1 MSTACLASAGRPVAH
16 ARAAHARRAR
26 AGSTANGGTRRFTAR
41 SRRRGDVTTC
51 DAAAASGTASAA
63 SSASSP
69 FERLESLLSSAA
81 EATAPSDARGWR
93 ELEGTWVLS
102 PPDPAADQ
110 RAVVHFCGGAFV
122 GASPQLTYRLFLE
135 RLCARANVTI
145 VATPF
150 AIGFEH
156 LRIADDAQFAFDRA
170 LRALVAEDA
179 TRYASIPTFGVGHS
193 MGALLHS
200 IIGARYELA
209 NSTRRC
215 GNALMS
221 FNNKP
226 ATDAIPAFA
235 EAVAPGI
242 QALSPVLSAALNNP
256 VSVFLVIF
264 GYFWLFLVILVWAIR
279 LTSCFLFTGER
290 FFTKR
295 RRRVRSIVCF
305 RARCRPG
312 AAAGA
317 GPDRAGVHGGCERR
331 GGVCAETG
339 GYQGA
344 HSGALFGS

>member
-1 MSTACLASAGRPVAH
+1 MSTACLASTARPVAP
-16 ARAAHARRAR
+16 ARAHARRTR
-26 AGSTANGGTRRFTAR
+26 AASTANGGTRRFAAR
-41 SRRRGDVTTC
+41 SRRRGDVTTS
-51 DAAAASGTASAA
+51 DAAASTASTTS
-63 SSASSP
+63 SSASP

-102 PPDPAADQ
+102 PPDPAADP

-200 IIGARYELA
+200 IIGARYELT

-235 EAVAPGI
+235 EAVAPGM

-264 GYFWLFLVILVWAIR
+264 GYFLVI
-279 LTSCFLFTGER
+279 F
-290 FFTKR
+290 
-295 RRRVRSIVCF
+295 
-305 RARCRPG
+305 
-312 AAAGA
+312 
-317 GPDRAGVHGGCERR
+317 
-331 GGVCAETG
+331 
-339 GYQGA
+339 GY
-344 HSGALFGS
+344 FW

>member
-1 MSTACLASAGRPVAH
+1 
-16 ARAAHARRAR
+16 
-26 AGSTANGGTRRFTAR
+26 
-41 SRRRGDVTTC
+41 
-51 DAAAASGTASAA
+51 
-63 SSASSP
+63 
-69 FERLESLLSSAA
+69 
-81 EATAPSDARGWR
+81 
-93 ELEGTWVLS
+93 
-102 PPDPAADQ
+102 
-110 RAVVHFCGGAFV
+110 V

-179 TRYASIPTFGVGHS
+179 TRYANIPTFGVGHS

-264 GYFWLFLVILVWAIR
+264 GYFWLFLVIFGYFLVIFGYFW
-279 LTSCFLFTGER
+279 LFSCGQL
-290 FFTKR
+290 
-295 RRRVRSIVCF
+295 
-305 RARCRPG
+305 
-312 AAAGA
+312 
-317 GPDRAGVHGGCERR
+317 D
-331 GGVCAETG
+331 
-339 GYQGA
+339 
-344 HSGALFGS
+344 

>member
-1 MSTACLASAGRPVAH
+1 MSTACHASAGRPVAH

-41 SRRRGDVTTC
+41 SRRRGDVTTS
-51 DAAAASGTASAA
+51 DAAAASGTATAA

-102 PPDPAADQ
+102 PPDPAADP

-179 TRYASIPTFGVGHS
+179 TRYANIPTFGVGHS

-235 EAVAPGI
+235 EAVAPGV

-264 GYFWLFLVILVWAIR
+264 GYFWLFLLIFAYYFWLFLVILVWAIR
-279 LTSCFLFTGER
+279 LTSCFLFTG
-290 FFTKR
+290 
-295 RRRVRSIVCF
+295 
-305 RARCRPG
+305 
-312 AAAGA
+312 
-317 GPDRAGVHGGCERR
+317 
-331 GGVCAETG
+331 
-339 GYQGA
+339 
-344 HSGALFGS
+344 

>member
-41 SRRRGDVTTC
+41 SRRRGDVTTS
-51 DAAAASGTASAA
+51 DAAAASGTATAA

-102 PPDPAADQ
+102 PPDPAADP

-179 TRYASIPTFGVGHS
+179 TRYANIPTFGVGHS

-264 GYFWLFLVILVWAIR
+264 GYFWLFLVIFGYFLVIFGYFW
-279 LTSCFLFTGER
+279 LFSCGQL
-290 FFTKR
+290 
-295 RRRVRSIVCF
+295 
-305 RARCRPG
+305 
-312 AAAGA
+312 
-317 GPDRAGVHGGCERR
+317 D
-331 GGVCAETG
+331 
-339 GYQGA
+339 
-344 HSGALFGS
+344 

>member
-1 MSTACLASAGRPVAH
+1 M
-16 ARAAHARRAR
+16 
-26 AGSTANGGTRRFTAR
+26 
-41 SRRRGDVTTC
+41 
-51 DAAAASGTASAA
+51 
-63 SSASSP
+63 
-69 FERLESLLSSAA
+69 
-81 EATAPSDARGWR
+81 
-93 ELEGTWVLS
+93 
-102 PPDPAADQ
+102 
-110 RAVVHFCGGAFV
+110 

-150 AIGFEH
+150 AIGFDH

-235 EAVAPGI
+235 EAVAPGM

-295 RRRVRSIVCF
+295 RRRHRSIVCF
-305 RARCRPG
+305 RARSRPG
-312 AAAGA
+312 ASAGA

-344 HSGALFGS
+344 HSGALFGSEDAFGESILILLAWAMLLTSCFVYRFGSKTTPSTRRARLRLRSWVPKPRTQRTQGTHHPNHLPINPLRWT

>member
-1 MSTACLASAGRPVAH
+1 MRAGVSSNVSSRAREENFHNWQKRSPLAQSARPSKSADVDVAHDTTRRASAQFDMSTACLASTGRPVAP

-41 SRRRGDVTTC
+41 SRRRGDVTTP
-51 DAAAASGTASAA
+51 DAASSTASTAA

-102 PPDPAADQ
+102 PPDPGADP

-179 TRYASIPTFGVGHS
+179 TRYANIPTFGVGHS

-235 EAVAPGI
+235 EAVAPGM

-264 GYFWLFLVILVWAIR
+264 GYFWLFLVIFGN
-279 LTSCFLFTGER
+279 S
-290 FFTKR
+290 
-295 RRRVRSIVCF
+295 RV
-305 RARCRPG
+305 G
-312 AAAGA
+312 N
-317 GPDRAGVHGGCERR
+317 
-331 GGVCAETG
+331 
-339 GYQGA
+339 
-344 HSGALFGS
+344 

>member
-1 MSTACLASAGRPVAH
+1 VAPARAH
-16 ARAAHARRAR
+16 AHRTRAA
-26 AGSTANGGTRRFTAR
+26 STANGGTRRFAAR
-41 SRRRGDVTTC
+41 SRRRGDVTTS
-51 DAAAASGTASAA
+51 DAAASTASTTS
-63 SSASSP
+63 SSASP

-102 PPDPAADQ
+102 PPDPAADP

-235 EAVAPGI
+235 EAVAPGV

-264 GYFWLFLVILVWAIR
+264 GYFWLFLLIFAYYFWLFLVILVWAIR
-279 LTSCFLFTGER
+279 LTSCFLFTG
-290 FFTKR
+290 
-295 RRRVRSIVCF
+295 
-305 RARCRPG
+305 
-312 AAAGA
+312 
-317 GPDRAGVHGGCERR
+317 
-331 GGVCAETG
+331 
-339 GYQGA
+339 
-344 HSGALFGS
+344 

>member
-1 MSTACLASAGRPVAH
+1 MSTACLASTARPVAP
-16 ARAAHARRAR
+16 ARAAHARRTR

-41 SRRRGDVTTC
+41 SRRRGDVTTT
-51 DAAAASGTASAA
+51 DAAAASGTATAA

-102 PPDPAADQ
+102 PPDPGADP

-150 AIGFEH
+150 AIGFDH

-235 EAVAPGI
+235 DAVAPGM

-279 LTSCFLFTGER
+279 FDVV
-290 FFTKR
+290 FFVYR
-295 RRRVRSIVCF
+295 REIFHEAPPTPSFDRLLSRPESSGSFCRCWTRSSRCSWRLRTARWSLCRNRRIPRRS
-305 RARCRPG
+305 
-312 AAAGA
+312 
-317 GPDRAGVHGGCERR
+317 
-331 GGVCAETG
+331 
-339 GYQGA
+339 
-344 HSGALFGS
+344 

>member
-1 MSTACLASAGRPVAH
+1 MSTACLASTARPVAP
-16 ARAAHARRAR
+16 ARAHAHRTRA
-26 AGSTANGGTRRFTAR
+26 ASTANGGTRRFAAR
-41 SRRRGDVTTC
+41 SRRRGDVTTS
-51 DAAAASGTASAA
+51 DAAASTASTTS
-63 SSASSP
+63 SSASP

-102 PPDPAADQ
+102 PPDPGADP

-179 TRYASIPTFGVGHS
+179 TRYANIPTFGVGHS

-235 EAVAPGI
+235 EAVAPGM

-264 GYFWLFLVILVWAIR
+264 CYFLLFLVIFGYSRVGNYNDVVFFVYRREIFHEAPPTRSFDRPPSRPVSSGSFCRCWTRSSRCSWR
-279 LTSCFLFTGER
+279 LRTARWSLCR
-290 FFTKR
+290 NR
-295 RRRVRSIVCF
+295 RIPRRS
-305 RARCRPG
+305 
-312 AAAGA
+312 
-317 GPDRAGVHGGCERR
+317 
-331 GGVCAETG
+331 
-339 GYQGA
+339 
-344 HSGALFGS
+344 